1 GAAPP
6 CSDVRMLACSW
17 LWSQRCGSGGPQCC
31 RPGLRHS
38 SQRQPLARPGSRR
51 RARESRQHRAVMG
64 STRISYGPG
73 ARRGSP
79 VTTPV
84 RPAAHAMCILGQD
97 GAVASTRDADM
108 PRPDEWL
115 TEAAPH
121 RSKVGRLALD
131 APLVGAV
138 ATPSSHTPRSDTSLS
153 SQAPTGTTTAHGG
166 DSDFV
171 ETPRSEVGVPR
182 AECCWQPTDV
192 PGAGAPPAA
201 VWCWQ
206 PVAFGQQH
214 AGHAEGWQYGQP
226 QPQALFCVG
235 QFAAQF
241 AAGAQLGAQQ
251 CEAFGGATPAPAQRR
266 RRGGGRPA
274 PAPRAPAADGPGGSG
289 GGTSGKSEGG
299 GGSAPQQG
307 RQRAQRGVRSGKRPP
322 PPPPPAFDAAWCEAR
337 LAELEGDAGARG
349 GALAAVCGHALQL
362 SFDKAGTRLVQRALE
377 VAGREARDALLAELS
392 GHAVER

>member
-1 GAAPP
+1 DVLVPKARGPWRLFDTTSRAARGNFAVAP
-6 CSDVRMLACSW
+6 VR
-17 LWSQRCGSGGPQCC
+17 
-31 RPGLRHS
+31 
-38 SQRQPLARPGSRR
+38 
-51 RARESRQHRAVMG
+51 G

-251 CEAFGGATPAPAQRR
+251 CEVAGPASGRR
-266 RRGGGRPA
+266 RRR
-274 PAPRAPAADGPGGSG
+274 
-289 GGTSGKSEGG
+289 
-299 GGSAPQQG
+299 
-307 RQRAQRGVRSGKRPP
+307 RPP
-322 PPPPPAFDAAWCEAR
+322 STPP
-337 LAELEGDAGARG
+337 GARR
-349 GALAAVCGHALQL
+349 ASRSSRVTRGHGVARSRLC
-362 SFDKAGTRLVQRALE
+362 AGTRSSSRSTRQGPGSCRGRWRWRAGRRGTPCWRSSPGTPWRDDAEPARELRGPE
-377 VAGREARDALLAELS
+377 GVRGAAGREAGRGDQ
-392 GHAVER
+392 GV

>member
-251 CEAFGGATPAPAQRR
+251 CE
-266 RRGGGRPA
+266 
-274 PAPRAPAADGPGGSG
+274 
-289 GGTSGKSEGG
+289 
-299 GGSAPQQG
+299 G